1 MSDFLI
7 VVMTMVGLAYA
18 AWFIYRNDGEGN
30 TRPDKTFMAMVEDK
44 NPARRRWFG
53 MPSPRDRRN

>member
-7 VVMTMVGLAYA
+7 VVATMAGLAYT
-18 AWFIYRNDGEGN
+18 AWFVYCNDGEGN
-30 TRPDKTFMAMVEDK
+30 TRPDKTLMAMVEDK

-53 MPSPRDRRN
+53 MPGPRDRRN